1 MPLIDDDDDRN
12 SGCRALRG
20 ETLRKA
26 LSISAI
32 VVNHVV
38 VLDGFNPG
46 LGSVIQRL
54 RHPRIGIG
62 GGFSTRGRRGGGR
75 PNAGL
80 GIVVTVRGCEWGL
93 TPISLH

>member
-1 MPLIDDDDDRN
+1 MIDDDDDEGN
-12 SGCRALRG
+12 SVCGALRG

-32 VVNHVV
+32 VVNHVL

-46 LGSVIQRL
+46 LGSVVQRL
-54 RHPRIGIG
+54 RHPGIG
-62 GGFSTRGRRGGGR
+62 GGFSTGRRRRGRRR
-75 PNAGL
+75 NAGL
-80 GIVVTVRGCEWGL
+80 GIVVAVRGCEWGL